1 MKEEVGLIEQ
11 IFHQFIPICR
21 ERERRRRGLKLKKKN
36 PVFTLSVSE
45 RIIKVASSRGRQTEL
60 V

>member
-1 MKEEVGLIEQ
+1 MNRS
-11 IFHQFIPICR
+11 FISLSQYAER
-21 ERERRRRGLKLKKKN
+21 EREEEEGAEAKKKN

-45 RIIKVASSRGRQTEL
+45 RIIKVASSRGRQTEP